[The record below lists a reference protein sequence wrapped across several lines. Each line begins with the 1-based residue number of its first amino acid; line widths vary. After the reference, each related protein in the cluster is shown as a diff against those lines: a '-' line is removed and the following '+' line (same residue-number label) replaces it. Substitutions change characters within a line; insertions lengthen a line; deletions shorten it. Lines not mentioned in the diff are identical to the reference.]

1 MEQLEFLSEHSHIVP
16 EVLMRQREASPAAG
30 IRSGEP
36 FMVFSGVILT
46 AQAARG
52 PEEIHAHIFAHVEK
66 LET

>member
-1 MEQLEFLSEHSHIVP
+1 MIALRGLEVEQLEFLSE
-16 EVLMRQREASPAAG
+16 VLRRQREASPAAG

-52 PEEIHAHIFAHVEK
+52 PDEIRAHIFAHEK
-66 LET
+66 LQT